1 MNKVIISGRIAKDLT
16 LRYTT
21 NNKAVMTFSL
31 AIQRTK
37 TEADFIQ
44 VVAYGK
50 NAELLDKYCKKGY
63 SLTVAGQLR
72 TRNYDD
78 KDGKRV
84 FVTEVIAEDI
94 EFGTKA
100 KDPQEETNEMPNEIP
115 QEFIDE
121 DLPF

>member
-63 SLTVAGQLR
+63 K
-72 TRNYDD
+72 N
-78 KDGKRV
+78 
-84 FVTEVIAEDI
+84 
-94 EFGTKA
+94 
-100 KDPQEETNEMPNEIP
+100 
-115 QEFIDE
+115 
-121 DLPF
+121 